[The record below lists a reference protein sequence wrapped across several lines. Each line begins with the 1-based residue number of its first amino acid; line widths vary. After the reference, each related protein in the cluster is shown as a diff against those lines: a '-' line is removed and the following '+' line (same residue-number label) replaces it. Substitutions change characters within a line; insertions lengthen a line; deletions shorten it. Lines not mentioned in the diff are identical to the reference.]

1 RITTPKGEYIA
12 AVVRHEGRSA
22 GDILTDALADAFA
35 AISWKRSMRWGWST
49 QTFARPVQWI
59 VALLDSDV
67 LDISYGDAT
76 SGRET
81 RGHRFLAPENISL
94 ASPDNYVEVLRAA
107 KVMVDIDERR
117 STIKAGL
124 DALVADRDGNIV
136 HSDAL
141 LNEVTQLVEWP
152 VPLLGEFP
160 PALLE
165 VPREVLITSMG
176 THQRY
181 FAVET
186 APGQLTNA
194 FAFISNMIVE
204 DPSVV
209 VAGNLRVLLA
219 RLDDAKFFFREDQ
232 KTPFTERAAGLSTIR
247 YIEGLGSVRDRVTRI
262 AALSA
267 RLCDLL
273 YPGDAETKTHACRAA
288 ALCKSDLSTGMVYEF
303 PELQGTMGRYYA
315 IAADEAPQVAAA
327 IEEHYM
333 PKGASD
339 DVPPSKA
346 GVVVAIAEK
355 LDALAGCFALGL
367 VPTGSADP
375 YGLRRAALGTIR
387 TLIDHTHRADL
398 GALLAAAY
406 DQLPEGK
413 LRGKDETVTAA
424 TEFTLGRLRAYLG
437 ANSPTDIVDA
447 VLATL
452 GDALPSAGPRIAA
465 LQSMREDSAFEPL
478 AAGYKRA
485 VNIVTKAIEAG
496 DVTAEAV
503 AQTANAALL
512 NEPSE
517 KALAHALAAAEP
529 IVKGAIADEDFA
541 AAAAALIGLKQ
552 PIDTF
557 FDDVMVNVEDTA
569 LRDNRLT
576 LLASIRDLFLLFADI
591 GRIQVG

>member
-1 RITTPKGEYIA
+1 
-12 AVVRHEGRSA
+12 
-22 GDILTDALADAFA
+22 
-35 AISWKRSMRWGWST
+35 
-49 QTFARPVQWI
+49 
-59 VALLDSDV
+59 
-67 LDISYGDAT
+67 
-76 SGRET
+76 
-81 RGHRFLAPENISL
+81 
-94 ASPDNYVEVLRAA
+94 
-107 KVMVDIDERR
+107 
-117 STIKAGL
+117 
-124 DALVADRDGNIV
+124 
-136 HSDAL
+136 
-141 LNEVTQLVEWP
+141 
-152 VPLLGEFP
+152 
-160 PALLE
+160 
-165 VPREVLITSMG
+165 
-176 THQRY
+176 
-181 FAVET
+181 
-186 APGQLTNA
+186 
-194 FAFISNMIVE
+194 
-204 DPSVV
+204 
-209 VAGNLRVLLA
+209 
-219 RLDDAKFFFREDQ
+219 
-232 KTPFTERAAGLSTIR
+232 
-247 YIEGLGSVRDRVTRI
+247 
-262 AALSA
+262 
-267 RLCDLL
+267 
-273 YPGDAETKTHACRAA
+273 AETKTHACRAA